1 MLSFRQFF
9 SRRRRYEDLSVSIRE
24 HLQEKVEDLMEEGM
38 SREEAAFAARRD
50 FGNAALLEERSRQ
63 VWQQPLLAYLLADLK
78 FACRQALRL
87 PSFTL
92 ATIATLAIGIGAQAT
107 MYSVV
112 HAVLMDPYPYQGAM
126 RMVHLHLYE
135 KDPTPDDLGLTGPQF
150 AAFLRSPFLDG
161 AIAEDMYGR
170 ALTGEALP
178 EQVQAAR
185 ISPKHSSISGCLRS
199 WAASSDPRTTFM
211 RPCSAIT
218 FGN

>member
-24 HLQEKVEDLMEEGM
+24 HLQEKLEDLMEEGM

-87 PSFTL
+87 PAL
-92 ATIATLAIGIGAQAT
+92 LGNHRNLAIGIGAQAT

-112 HAVLMDPYPYQGAM
+112 HAVLMDPYPYRGAM

-135 KDPTPDDLGLTGPQF
+135 KDPVPDDLGLTGPQF
-150 AAFLRSPFLDG
+150 AAFQRSPLLDG
-161 AIAEDMYGR
+161 AIAEDNVQPRFDWRSPSR
-170 ALTGEALP
+170 AGP
-178 EQVQAAR
+178 
-185 ISPKHSSISGCLRS
+185 GCSHL
-199 WAASSDPRTTFM
+199 A
-211 RPCSAIT
+211 
-218 FGN
+218 